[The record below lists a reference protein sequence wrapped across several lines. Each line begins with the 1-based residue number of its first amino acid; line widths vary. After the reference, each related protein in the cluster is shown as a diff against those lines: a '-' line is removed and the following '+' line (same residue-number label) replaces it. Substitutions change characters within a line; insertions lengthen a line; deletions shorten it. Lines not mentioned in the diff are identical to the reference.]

1 VLLRRGATM
10 NQQIIHIINN
20 DTDETFQIVGLE
32 NFIEWLNDNDPV
44 FSFSLDNN
52 SIIDRFKAMGWI
64 PPTEQKGKK

>member
-1 VLLRRGATM
+1 M

-64 PPTEQKGKK
+64 PPTKQKGTK